1 MFISYA
7 NLAISV
13 IDYTYSIILLMVE
26 IGAIYLIVTA
36 VLLVALEGCILV
48 MIGFGRVTIG

>member
-1 MFISYA
+1 
-7 NLAISV
+7 
-13 IDYTYSIILLMVE
+13 MVE